1 MLFKTGNQQLSSTF
15 APLFK
20 SDMKNVSTSATA
32 TVYPILFAIS
42 FSHMLNDMIQS
53 VIPSIYPMLKNNYAL
68 TFGQIGL
75 ITLAFQLTASI
86 FQPFVGMYTDKH
98 PNPKSLAL
106 GMFCS
111 LVGLI
116 SIAFASDFFMILL
129 SVSLIGLGS
138 SIFHPES
145 SRVAQLA
152 SGGRKGLAQSIF
164 QVGGNAGSA
173 IGPLLASIIIIP
185 FGQTF
190 IGWFGVIALLGIV
203 ILTIV
208 GKWYQNNMTVKS
220 KQIRPVV
227 NEQPLPKSTVIYSIV
242 ILLILIFSKYFYTAS
257 LSSYY
262 TFYMIEKF
270 HVSVEQS
277 QIYLFIFLAA
287 VAVGTIL
294 GGPIGDR
301 YGRKL
306 VIWISILG
314 AAPFTLLL
322 PHMGLMGTVVLTVV
336 IGIIISSAFS
346 AILVYATE
354 LIPGKVGMVAGLFF
368 GLAFGMGG
376 IGSAVLGQLADKT
389 SIDHVFSICAYL
401 PLLGIVAGL
410 LPNLDKHR

>member
-1 MLFKTGNQQLSSTF
+1 
-15 APLFK
+15 
-20 SDMKNVSTSATA
+20 MKNASTNATA
-32 TVYPILFAIS
+32 TVFPILFAIS

-53 VIPSIYPMLKNNYAL
+53 VIPSIYPMLKENYAL

-86 FQPFVGMYTDKH
+86 FQPFVGMYTDKR

-106 GMFCS
+106 GMFFS
-111 LVGLI
+111 LMGLI
-116 SIAFASDFFMILL
+116 SIAFFSSDFYSILI

-152 SGGRKGLAQSIF
+152 SGGKKGLAQSIF
-164 QVGGNAGSA
+164 QVGGNTGTAV
-173 IGPLLASIIIIP
+173 GPLLASIIIIP
-185 FGQTF
+185 FGQKY
-190 IGWFGVIALLGIV
+190 IGWFGVIALMGIV
-203 ILTIV
+203 ILTYVGRWYGANIV
-208 GKWYQNNMTVKS
+208 AKSSKNSVVIQN
-220 KQIRPVV
+220 
-227 NEQPLPKSTVIYSIV
+227 PLPRKKVVFSVSILM
-242 ILLILIFSKYFYTAS
+242 ILLFSKYFYSAS
-257 LSSYY
+257 ISNYY

-270 HVSVEQS
+270 GVSVENS
-277 QIYLFIFLAA
+277 QIYLFIYFAS
-287 VAVGTIL
+287 VAFGTIIGGAL
-294 GGPIGDR
+294 GDK

-314 AAPFTLLL
+314 VAPFTLLL
-322 PHMGLMGTVVLTVV
+322 PHMEIVGTVILSVI

-368 GLAFGMGG
+368 GLAFGLGG

-389 SIDHVFSICAYL
+389 SVEYVFSICAYL
-401 PLLGIVAGL
+401 PLLGIVTWF
-410 LPNLDKHR
+410 LPNIEKRR

>member
-1 MLFKTGNQQLSSTF
+1 
-15 APLFK
+15 
-20 SDMKNVSTSATA
+20 MKNVSTNATA
-32 TVYPILFAIS
+32 TIYPILFAIS

-53 VIPSIYPMLKNNYAL
+53 VIPSIYPMLKENYAL

-86 FQPFVGMYTDKH
+86 FQPFVGMYTDKR

-106 GMFCS
+106 GMFFS
-111 LVGLI
+111 LMGLI
-116 SIAFASDFFMILL
+116 SIAFFASDFYSILM

-152 SGGRKGLAQSIF
+152 SGGKKGLAQSIF
-164 QVGGNAGSA
+164 QVGGNAGTA
-173 IGPLLASIIIIP
+173 VGPLLASIIIIP
-185 FGQTF
+185 FGQKY

-203 ILTIV
+203 ILTVV
-208 GKWYQNNMTVKS
+208 GRWYQTNMVARSRQMTVTTDNPIPK
-220 KQIRPVV
+220 KTVV
-227 NEQPLPKSTVIYSIV
+227 YSII
-242 ILLILIFSKYFYTAS
+242 ILLILIFSKYFYSAS
-257 LSSYY
+257 ISSYY

-277 QIYLFIFLAA
+277 QIYLFIYFAA
-287 VAVGTIL
+287 VAFGTIL

-306 VIWISILG
+306 VIWVSILG
-314 AAPFTLLL
+314 VAPFTLLL
-322 PHMGLMGTVVLTVV
+322 PHVDLVGTVILSII
-336 IGIIISSAFS
+336 IGIVISSAFS
-346 AILVYATE
+346 AILVYATD

-389 SIDHVFSICAYL
+389 SVEYVFSLCAYL
-401 PLLGIVAGL
+401 PLLGIITWF
-410 LPNLDKHR
+410 LPNLEKRKK